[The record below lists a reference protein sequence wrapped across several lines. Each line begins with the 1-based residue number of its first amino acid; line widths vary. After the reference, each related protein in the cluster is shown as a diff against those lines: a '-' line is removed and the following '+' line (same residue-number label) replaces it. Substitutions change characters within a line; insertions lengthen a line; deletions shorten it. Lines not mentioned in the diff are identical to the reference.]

1 MFNVIFEER
10 ETKIMIS
17 GPSKP
22 KQDFYTTSKPKQD
35 FYTTSKPKFSSYYPI
50 GDLLSILL
58 PYIEYEIF

>member
-1 MFNVIFEER
+1 
-10 ETKIMIS
+10 MIS